1 MQPSGTGR
9 VAMGCIRHTGERFM
23 HGGRRWMRTRV
34 CIHSR
39 VMLTGRAAMSAPL
52 GGTGSAILTALSGR
66 AVQDVQPSD
75 NGRE

>member
-1 MQPSGTGR
+1 
-9 VAMGCIRHTGERFM
+9 
-23 HGGRRWMRTRV
+23 
-34 CIHSR
+34 
-39 VMLTGRAAMSAPL
+39 MSAPL